1 MSDNKEIMKNI
12 TYYLDSLIITINPDL
27 DVPSP
32 DHHPCQKCLED
43 LNDDIADYI
52 ELINKLQRHTRYGF
66 YCLRIDKKTGEQKCR
81 FGFLKELINQT
92 TIQNDNGRL

>member
-32 DHHPCQKCLED
+32 DHHPCQKCLKD
-43 LNDDIADYI
+43 LNDNTADYI
-52 ELINKLQRHTRYGF
+52 ELINKL
-66 YCLRIDKKTGEQKCR
+66 
-81 FGFLKELINQT
+81 
-92 TIQNDNGRL
+92 